1 MFCRKKEM
9 VTLSFFRGNFLSVKR
24 SKMPKGQTKFIK
36 VNQVEMRPNKGQKAN
51 YNFLG
56 QTT

>member
-1 MFCRKKEM
+1 M
-9 VTLSFFRGNFLSVKR
+9 VTLSFFRGSFISVKR
-24 SKMPKGQTKFIK
+24 PKMPKGQTKFIK
-36 VNQVEMRPNKGQKAN
+36 VNQLEMRPNKEQKAN